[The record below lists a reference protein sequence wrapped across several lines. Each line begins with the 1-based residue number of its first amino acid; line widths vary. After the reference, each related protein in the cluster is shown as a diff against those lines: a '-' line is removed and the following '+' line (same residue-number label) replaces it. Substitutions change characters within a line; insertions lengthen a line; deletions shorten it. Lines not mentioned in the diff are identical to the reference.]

1 VSPEKS
7 VSFQRRTKEV
17 GTPETK
23 SEIKQNKTLVEF
35 QNEELTIILNK
46 FLSTN
51 LNKFFPILSIKR
63 KTTF

>member
-1 VSPEKS
+1 MSPEKS

-23 SEIKQNKTLVEF
+23 SEIKQNRTLIEF
-35 QNEELTIILNK
+35 HNDELIIFLNT

-51 LNKFFPILSIKR
+51 
-63 KTTF
+63 